1 METDGTKDLLSGNGK
16 YHSDDYM
23 KKNNIFMNNSLLSL
37 ITKTKVKASLVVSDE
52 WFWLVLPSFYQY
64 C

>member
-16 YHSDDYM
+16 YHSDDYL

-37 ITKTKVKASLVVSDE
+37 ITKTKVKTSLVVSDG
-52 WFWLVLPSFYQY
+52 
-64 C
+64 

>member
-1 METDGTKDLLSGNGK
+1 MDIDGTQDLLSGNGK
-16 YHSDDYM
+16 YRNCDYT
-23 KKNNIFMNNSLLSL
+23 KNNNIFMNNSLLSL